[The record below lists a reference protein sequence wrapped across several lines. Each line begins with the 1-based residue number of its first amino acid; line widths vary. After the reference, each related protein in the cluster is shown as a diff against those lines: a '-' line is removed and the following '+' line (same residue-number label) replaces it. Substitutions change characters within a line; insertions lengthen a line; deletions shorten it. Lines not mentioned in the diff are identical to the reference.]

1 MRRIPYECNL
11 HSLVPNTMK
20 RKLPLFV
27 AAVAAL
33 SFAAGEVQAASDS
46 IVTAV
51 FSQVANGYKR
61 QLNPDGSPK
70 PEYYAIANGQYMKG
84 AFGDASIDDVKFP
97 TIAGTVAQ
105 FLAKQNYHLANDM
118 GSADLLLMIS
128 WGTTTPFNDGPYQ
141 NNLNQFY
148 AAQNLVTQT
157 ASAAANIP
165 LSVEGIQSPAAAVA
179 QAARSAYEQELM
191 VMTMFQDM
199 RMRSNEQNA
208 RLLGYME
215 EINYRNNPSRFAG
228 AGSAFDDLITDI
240 ENERYFVIIAAYDF
254 QVAMKEKKSKPLW
267 VTRVSIQKD
276 GNRFDKSLAAMVSR
290 ASDYFGEESKR
301 LVRQYHQGEVRIG
314 ELKVIS
320 VVSEE
325 EQVGGTSG
333 ANP

>member
-1 MRRIPYECNL
+1 MKKL
-11 HSLVPNTMK
+11 HTLI
-20 RKLPLFV
+20 V
-27 AAVAAL
+27 ASIAAL
-33 SFAAGEVQAASDS
+33 SLTSAEMLASGDS

-61 QLNPDGSPK
+61 QIGPDGSPK
-70 PEYYAIANGQYMKG
+70 TEYYAIANGQYMKG

-118 GSADLLLMIS
+118 ASADLLLMIS

-157 ASAAANIP
+157 AAAAANIP
-165 LSVEGIQSPAAAVA
+165 LSIEGIQSPAASVA

-254 QVAMKEKKSKPLW
+254 QVALKEGKSKPLW

-276 GNRFDKSLAAMVSR
+276 GNRFDKALAAMVSR
-290 ASDYFGEESKR
+290 ASDYFGEESRR
-301 LVRQYHQGEVRIG
+301 LVRQYHQGEVKIG

-320 VVSEE
+320 VVAENGE
-325 EQVGGTSG
+325 TGDTPGT
-333 ANP
+333 NP